1 VSSATQERTV
11 PVAAPAVLV
20 DAGEP
25 PLGRVLH
32 GLVRHV
38 VTADDLVVLTTAPGG
53 APTVAAAIERARI
66 APILATVAGDA
77 TVLTRTRSTIAA
89 GVVARYLTAVAE
101 VRSVRPAGA
110 AGDEERTGTPGAPA
124 EETR

>member
-1 VSSATQERTV
+1 MSSVTQERCAPPEPV
-11 PVAAPAVLV
+11 PVDFADLS
-20 DAGEP
+20 
-25 PLGRVLH
+25 LGRVLH

-38 VTADDLVVLTTAPGG
+38 DAADDLVVLATAPGG

-77 TVLTRTRSTIAA
+77 TVLARTRSAIAA
-89 GVVARYLTAVAE
+89 KVVARYLTAVAE

-110 AGDEERTGTPGAPA
+110 AADTEQEGAATAPA
-124 EETR
+124 EGTS

>member
-1 VSSATQERTV
+1 MSSATQERTA
-11 PVAAPAVLV
+11 PVAAAPV

-32 GLVRHV
+32 GLVRDV
-38 VTADDLVVLTTAPGG
+38 VAADDLVLLTTAPGG

-89 GVVARYLTAVAE
+89 GVVARYLAAVAE
-101 VRSVRPAGA
+101 VRGARPART
-110 AGDEERTGTPGAPA
+110 AGDGRRKGTPDAPA

>member
-1 VSSATQERTV
+1 MSSATQERTV
-11 PVAAPAVLV
+11 QVAEPVPD

-32 GLVRHV
+32 GLVRQ
-38 VTADDLVVLTTAPGG
+38 VTAADDLVVLTTAPGG

-77 TVLTRTRSTIAA
+77 TVLTKTRSTIAA

-101 VRSVRPAGA
+101 VRGVRPGA
-110 AGDEERTGTPGAPA
+110 AGDRAQTGTPGAPA

>member
-1 VSSATQERTV
+1 MSSATQERTV
-11 PVAAPAVLV
+11 PVAAPVLV

-32 GLVRHV
+32 GLVRRI
-38 VTADDLVVLTTAPGG
+38 VTAEDLVVLTTAPGG
-53 APTVAAAIERARI
+53 APAVAAAIERARI
-66 APILATVAGDA
+66 APILATVAGNA

-89 GVVARYLTAVAE
+89 GVVARYLTAVAG
-101 VRSVRPAGA
+101 VGGVRPGA
-110 AGDEERTGTPGAPA
+110 AGHRAETGTPDAPA